1 MTRACANT
9 RSVSRALTA
18 LGLLAAFGCA
28 GRTLP
33 PSPQVVD
40 AARGA
45 STYSAR
51 LRVSLRGPEL
61 RARTA
66 ALVAFERPDALRIE
80 IPGPT
85 GARLAAVVRD
95 GRLVAVFPGDRA
107 FFEGSATE
115 GELESLL
122 GIKLTP
128 AEVMDVLVGSGSPR
142 LRAYD
147 VRWGPTLPREV
158 KAVLP
163 DGAQLTLRV
172 EEAEAGLALPAQ
184 AFTVPPHAGYRA
196 LEREEARSLWSRR

>member
-1 MTRACANT
+1 MTRASASS
-9 RSVSRALTA
+9 RSLPR
-18 LGLLAAFGCA
+18 GLLALWLVAACGCA
-28 GRTLP
+28 VRTLP
-33 PSPQVVD
+33 PSPLVIEQ
-40 AARGA
+40 ARAA

-61 RARTA
+61 RARTQ
-66 ALVAFERPDALRIE
+66 ALVAFERPGALRIE

-95 GRLVAVFPGDRA
+95 GRLVAVFPSERA
-107 FFEGSATE
+107 FFESSATE
-115 GELESLL
+115 SELESLF

-147 VRWGPTLPREV
+147 VRWGPALPREV

-163 DGAQLTLRV
+163 DGAQLSLRM
-172 EEAEAGLALPAQ
+172 EEADAGVTLPAG
-184 AFTVPPHAGYRA
+184 AFTVPAHAGYRA
-196 LEREEARSLWSRR
+196 LDREEARSLWSRK